1 MFEMNIIIRW
11 EVWGRGLQP
20 SKLPQFLH
28 CTPIYTCMYSMHI
41 IIIQVY
47 STCDCLP
54 SDPLAV
60 SPMSGVF
67 LQSTCMYKCNANT
80 STCANTVY
88 MYTCRSHTQCG
99 VVHVYTYTCI
109 HLIVLYMYVHMQ
121 KRQDKDMRMC
131 HVRSCEVAQGL
142 RLAHSQSS
150 TSKGW
155 GVFCNHQ
162 NIPRQLLTLFV
173 WDVHVLQMLPSMTVA
188 MADII

>member
-1 MFEMNIIIRW
+1 MGSLGEGAIA
-11 EVWGRGLQP
+11 LKAP
-20 SKLPQFLH
+20 SVPTL
-28 CTPIYTCMYSMHI
+28 YTYIHMYMCMYSMHI

-67 LQSTCMYKCNANT
+67 LQSTYMYMYKCNANT

-109 HLIVLYMYVHMQ
+109 HLVVLYMYMYVHMQ

-155 GVFCNHQ
+155 GVFCNRQ
-162 NIPRQLLTLFV
+162 SIPRQLLTLFV

-188 MADII
+188 RADII